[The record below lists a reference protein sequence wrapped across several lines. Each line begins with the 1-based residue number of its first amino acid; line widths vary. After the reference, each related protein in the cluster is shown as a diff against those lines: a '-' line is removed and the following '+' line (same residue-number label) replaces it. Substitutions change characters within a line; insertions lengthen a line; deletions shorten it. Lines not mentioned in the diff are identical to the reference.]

1 MTLENKTK
9 VVLGITCV
17 ASMIFFVIA
26 TTSAHAFAGK
36 GEYQKDHINW
46 KKFKNSNEYKNANNK
61 DQKCLDKA
69 HRLGNNL
76 AGYEVRDCLH

>member
-1 MTLENKTK
+1 MTLENKSK

-46 KKFKNSNEYKNANNK
+46 KKFKNSNE
-61 DQKCLDKA
+61 
-69 HRLGNNL
+69 
-76 AGYEVRDCLH
+76 